1 MKKTFKEFEAQW
13 EDAAANSVAKGGVSM
28 PADAV
33 HDKKKKKKDIYD
45 GRTKAGR
52 KFIERII
59 SRRKAAEA
67 KKQVKENYAQDLDLA
82 QKNVARLAKNETG
95 QNKKDYMAVAR
106 ALNQG
111 NLGAVKKV
119 IKGISTDE
127 IKADILNVLVG
138 YNDLIAKMYP
148 KAVDS
153 KGRLKTPMSVS
164 KMIKEA
170 VSKYDFRY
178 YRTNELELKNRAYGR
193 DVEAAFK
200 KAGYDVYGGD
210 LSVRGT
216 TIRFNRY
223 SKHWGTNEKKL
234 KAVIKKVLGIDVDRL

>member
-1 MKKTFKEFEAQW
+1 MKRTFKEFQDQW
-13 EDAAANSVAKGGVSM
+13 EQAANSVGGGGVSM

-52 KFIERII
+52 KFIERIL
-59 SRRKAAEA
+59 SRRKASE
-67 KKQVKENYAQDLDLA
+67 VKEDYNQDLALA
-82 QKNVARLAKNETG
+82 TKNVARLAKKETG
-95 QNKKDYMAVAR
+95 QDQKDYMAVSR
-106 ALNQG
+106 ALAQG

-119 IKGISTDE
+119 IKGISTQE
-127 IKADILNVLVG
+127 IQADILNILVG

-153 KGRLKTPMSVS
+153 KGRLKSGMSVG
-164 KMIKEA
+164 KMIKEVTEA

-216 TIRFNRY
+216 TIKFNRY

>member
-1 MKKTFKEFEAQW
+1 MKRTFKEFQDQW
-13 EDAAANSVAKGGVSM
+13 EDAANSVGGGGVSM

-52 KFIERII
+52 KFIERIL
-59 SRRKAAEA
+59 SRRKASE
-67 KKQVKENYAQDLDLA
+67 VKEDYNQDLALA
-82 QKNVARLAKNETG
+82 TKNVARLAKKETG
-95 QNKKDYMAVAR
+95 QDQKDYMAVSR
-106 ALNQG
+106 ALAQG

-119 IKGISTDE
+119 IKGISTKE
-127 IKADILNVLVG
+127 IQADILNILVG

-153 KGRLKTPMSVS
+153 KGRLKSGMSVG
-164 KMIKEA
+164 KMIKEVTEA

-178 YRTNELELKNRAYGR
+178 YRTNELELKNRAYGS

-216 TIRFNRY
+216 TIKFNRY